1 MLITLLRS
9 TSNVQNRLRSM
20 IGMQPN
26 SAGTDKGVTP
36 YDHVHGSNTG
46 KTTEQKLRLQFV
58 NIQELVAQ
66 FLRTRSNDF
75 VQLLRSILRFP
86 STVYMYFTSLHKSLL
101 DDSEVMSLPE
111 KPSDHFQIRR
121 ILHAIAMI
129 PSQAKLRAPD
139 SITPVKLF
147 AATMFAMSIVALCY
161 YSGLIALGNLL
172 FVMQAALLIDQL
184 SYCFSLGF
192 FQTNLGLLFKTRVL
206 QSNSSSRLTISFI
219 LQAIVFHLRTIA
231 YVACCY
237 TSGWI
242 AAGSLVLFSTLRDL
256 FYGMPISMHHGS
268 ALRLFIS
275 LALGITAVLIPVSH
289 SVVLSAIKTVL
300 LLTSV
305 SSAIL
310 PAIVIMRT
318 SWFKDCEDNTDAFL
332 NVFTARI
339 MRTSWFKDYVLA
351 IRPSNGNNAT
361 SIIGNTPETPTNTP
375 VNTPMRASKSPKA
388 PVNSVIIK
396 IAATF
401 EDTIRMRFADFMGIR
416 GFLTAIRLTNGNSA
430 ISTTGNAPETT
441 TNTPVNTPMRAGK
454 SPKSPVNS
462 GSIKVAAFEGTIG
475 SQPIQALL
483 PGIKVK
489 DGTFDIYQPN
499 SSVFR
504 EPDVKF
510 RETILSMPINDIDNF
525 LKNFMAARDHHSQNN
540 NVRYGIRLVERMLSG
555 DCDEVV
561 SLSSLGNDIKNYEDP
576 IFDSFYRT
584 LEEFFV
590 CYFIR
595 DMHRLLEK
603 PNVHRFSPVFQAVTD
618 IFDKIRLGF
627 NPSTFDKLHG
637 YDRAKDLKVGQRYPE
652 RSFHK
657 INHFMLIN
665 LLDLMIMRM
674 NDVGKDDVMYLSTY
688 RALDNMINSFEQSK
702 CQNNLTPQLKTIM
715 GYIDFIDRYTTQ
727 IIGNQPNI

>member
-1 MLITLLRS
+1 
-9 TSNVQNRLRSM
+9 M

-26 SAGTDKGVTP
+26 SVGTDKGVTP

-46 KTTEQKLRLQFV
+46 KTTEQKLRLHFV

-86 STVYMYFTSLHKSLL
+86 NTVYMYFTSLNKSLL

-139 SITPVKLF
+139 SITPVKLL
-147 AATMFAMSIVALCY
+147 AATMFSMSIVALCY
-161 YSGLIALGNLL
+161 YCGLTVLGNMVSIWALGHL
-172 FVMQAALLIDQL
+172 FEQ
-184 SYCFSLGF
+184 
-192 FQTNLGLLFKTRVL
+192 
-206 QSNSSSRLTISFI
+206 
-219 LQAIVFHLRTIA
+219 
-231 YVACCY
+231 
-237 TSGWI
+237 
-242 AAGSLVLFSTLRDL
+242 
-256 FYGMPISMHHGS
+256 MPISWHHGN

-275 LALGITAVLIPVSH
+275 ATLGISSILIPASH
-289 SVVLSAIKTVL
+289 SVVLSAIKMVL

-305 SSAIL
+305 NNAIV

-318 SWFKDCEDNTDAFL
+318 SWFKDCEDNIDAFL
-332 NVFTARI
+332 DAFMTRLGC
-339 MRTSWFKDYVLA
+339 RDLLLA
-351 IRPSNGNNAT
+351 IRPSNW
-361 SIIGNTPETPTNTP
+361 NTASSTNGTANIKTPTNTP
-375 VNTPMRASKSPKA
+375 VNTPMRASKSPKIT
-388 PVNSVIIK
+388 VNSVIIK
-396 IAATF
+396 VAATF
-401 EDTIRMRFADFMGIR
+401 EDTIMRFADFMGIR
-416 GFLTAIRLTNGNSA
+416 GLLPATRPSNGNST
-430 ISTTGNAPETT
+430 ISTIGSAPETP
-441 TNTPVNTPMRAGK
+441 TNTPVNTPMRTHK
-454 SPKSPVNS
+454 SLKSPVNS
-462 GSIKVAAFEGTIG
+462 GSIKVAAFVGTIVG

-483 PGIKVK
+483 PDITVK
-489 DGTFDIYQPN
+489 ADTFNIFHYSDP
-499 SSVFR
+499 SDRFR
-504 EPDVKF
+504 EIIQSMRIRDV
-510 RETILSMPINDIDNF
+510 DNF
-525 LKNFMAARDHHSQNN
+525 LKNFMVARDHHSQKY
-540 NVRYGIRLVERMLSG
+540 NVHYGISLVERMLTG
-555 DCDEVV
+555 DGDEVL
-561 SLSSLGNDIKNYEDP
+561 SLSTLGNDIKNYEDP
-576 IFDSFYRT
+576 IFDTFYRT
-584 LEEFFV
+584 IEEFFV

-595 DMHRLLEK
+595 DMHCLLEK
-603 PNVHRFSPVFQAVTD
+603 PDVHQFSPVFQAVTD
-618 IFDKIRLGF
+618 IFSKIRLGF

-674 NDVGKDDVMYLSTY
+674 NDVNNNDEMYLSTY

-715 GYIDFIDRYTTQ
+715 GYIDFSDRYTTQ

>member
-1 MLITLLRS
+1 
-9 TSNVQNRLRSM
+9 M

-26 SAGTDKGVTP
+26 SVGTNKGVTP

-86 STVYMYFTSLHKSLL
+86 STVYMYFTSLNKSLL

-147 AATMFAMSIVALCY
+147 AATMFAMSIVVLCY

-361 SIIGNTPETPTNTP
+361 SVIGNTPETPTNTP
-375 VNTPMRASKSPKA
+375 VNTPMRASKSPKF

-396 IAATF
+396 VAATF

-416 GFLTAIRLTNGNSA
+416 GFLTAIRLSNGNSA

-441 TNTPVNTPMRAGK
+441 TNTPVNTPMRASK

-462 GSIKVAAFEGTIG
+462 GSIKVAAFEDTIVG

-483 PGIKVK
+483 PGINLKA
-489 DGTFDIYQPN
+489 DTFDIYQPN
-499 SSVFR
+499 IP
-504 EPDVKF
+504 E
-510 RETILSMPINDIDNF
+510 LSMLSRQKFIRSIRSMPLKDIDNF
-525 LKNFMAARDHHSQNN
+525 LKNFMVARQHHSQNN
-540 NVRYGIRLVERMLSG
+540 NVHYGIGLVERMLTG
-555 DCDEVV
+555 DGDKVV
-561 SLSSLGNDIKNYEDP
+561 SLSTPDKVFYDKDP
-576 IFDSFYRT
+576 IFDTFYCL
-584 LEEFFV
+584 LEEFFL
-590 CYFIR
+590 CYFIS
-595 DMHRLLEK
+595 DMERLLEY
-603 PNVHRFSPVFQAVTD
+603 PDLHQFSPVFQAVTD
-618 IFDKIRLGF
+618 IFSKIRLGF

-665 LLDLMIMRM
+665 LLDLMIMHM
-674 NDVGKDDVMYLSTY
+674 NDVNKDDVMYLSTY
-688 RALDNMINSFEQSK
+688 RALNNMINSFEQST
-702 CQNNLTPQLKTIM
+702 CTNNLTPQLKTIM
-715 GYIDFIDRYTTQ
+715 GYIDFSDRYTTQ